1 MKNRWFLCGTGIL
14 FAADQIFKSYIEQNL
29 DKGEEK
35 DLTGPIVLRR
45 VSNTGMCLNFLS
57 GSPGIVRAFSL
68 AAAGFVSIFYM
79 LALFCKKGFW
89 KKTALSLMTAGAW
102 SNTFDR
108 FARGHVTDYIGFK
121 SGSKKLS
128 SITCNLADFFLAAG
142 TLFLSV
148 ISLTGR
154 EKVKIK

>member
-1 MKNRWFLCGTGIL
+1 
-14 FAADQIFKSYIEQNL
+14 
-29 DKGEEK
+29 
-35 DLTGPIVLRR
+35 
-45 VSNTGMCLNFLS
+45 
-57 GSPGIVRAFSL
+57 
-68 AAAGFVSIFYM
+68 
-79 LALFCKKGFW
+79 
-89 KKTALSLMTAGAW
+89 MTAGAW